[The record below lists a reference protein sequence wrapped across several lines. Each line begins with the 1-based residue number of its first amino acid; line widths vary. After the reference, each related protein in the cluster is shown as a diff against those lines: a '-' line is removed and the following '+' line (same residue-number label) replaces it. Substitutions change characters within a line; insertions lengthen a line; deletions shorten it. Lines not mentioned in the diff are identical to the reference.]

1 MAELQPDP
9 SRAVGRLSAEFVLAF
24 LKSLS
29 SVSDGDFID
38 GVIRMAVLDANV
50 RHLVNDSDASR
61 LYASFELPVPDH
73 LRRPVSINAIAASLD
88 MPFETMRRRIRS
100 LHERGMCKL
109 SDTGVIL
116 PEVQLMTDGIR
127 AFTVQN
133 YANLDAF
140 YRALRELAPDA
151 ALAVVDAAPP
161 VAAPPDEPVRLAMRS
176 TVGYAL
182 RYIEAAEPV
191 AGDLISAIL
200 FLAVQV
206 ANVEHITHSPGLS
219 HAYETPQAV
228 VPDDQ
233 RRRVTV
239 QTLSKSLGMSFE
251 TTRRR
256 INTLVERGTVARD
269 GQGVYVPSAI
279 LLSDM
284 FANIRRANAGN
295 LHRLFFGLARMGVRF
310 D

>member
-1 MAELQPDP
+1 MADVQLDP

-29 SVSDGDFID
+29 DVSDGDFLD

-50 RHLVNDSDASR
+50 RHLISDPDASR
-61 LYASFELPVPDH
+61 LYASFELAVPDA
-73 LRRPVSINAIAASLD
+73 LRRPVSINAISASLG
-88 MPFETMRRRIRS
+88 MPFETTRRRIRN
-100 LHERGMCKL
+100 LHDRGMCKL
-109 SDTGVIL
+109 SDAGVIL
-116 PEVQLMTDGIR
+116 PEVQLQTEEIR

-133 YANLDAF
+133 YANLAAF
-140 YRALRELAPDA
+140 YRGLHELAPEA
-151 ALAVVDAAPP
+151 ALAAVEAAPP
-161 VAAPPDEPVRLAMRS
+161 VATPSDEPVRLAMRS

-206 ANVEHITHSPGLS
+206 ANVEHVTHSPGLS
-219 HAYETPQAV
+219 HQYETPQAV

-256 INTLVERGTVARD
+256 VNALVERGSFARD

-279 LLSDM
+279 LLSDT

-295 LHRLFFGLARMGVRF
+295 LHRLFSGLARLGVRF